1 MSQKFTWPGDTAA
14 DPARTVAVN
23 VTTAPCATDLAD
35 TPAEVTANVVEV
47 VTGAVRTATTSGA
60 VATSAPEVPQMV
72 AVPDPV
78 AAELL
83 AVNVITLDDAGP
95 TEFGEKVAL
104 TPLGSPVTAKPT
116 LLLNPC

>member
-1 MSQKFTWPGDTAA
+1 MSQKFTRPGDTAA
-14 DPARTVAVN
+14 EPARTVAVN

-35 TPAEVTANVVEV
+35 KPAEVTANVDAV

-60 VATSAPEVPQMV
+60 LATRAPEVPVMV

-78 AAELL
+78 EAELL
-83 AVNVITLDDAGP
+83 AVKVIRLDDPGP
-95 TEFGEKVAL
+95 TELGEKVAL
-104 TPLGSPVTAKPT
+104 TPLGSPVTSRVT